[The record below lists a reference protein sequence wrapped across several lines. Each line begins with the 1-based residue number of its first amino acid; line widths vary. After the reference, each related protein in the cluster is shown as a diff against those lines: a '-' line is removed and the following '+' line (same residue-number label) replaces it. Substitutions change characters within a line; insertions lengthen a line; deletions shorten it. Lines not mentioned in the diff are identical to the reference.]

1 MVTRPIHNSLED
13 FTVNSRILGMNITG
27 AKMIAVYGDMN
38 GLIYERMQMETP
50 GDRPFLEGFD
60 AVCAQADKLLK
71 VCRAQGLPS
80 PEAISLAVSGPV
92 NLLKGEMIAPPD
104 LPTWE
109 GAQLKGRFTV
119 RYNLPVF
126 VEQRSQAAALA
137 ESAFG
142 AGIGLENI
150 ILVDMEPV
158 VSAGLVLNGAVYH
171 GAENTA
177 GGIGRMLMAEDGP
190 AGLGRPGSLTG
201 FASALGMAELAH
213 LRFPAQW
220 PEPPEPYEL
229 VRAVRNGE
237 EEALAVVGE
246 AAGHLGK
253 ALVWLVA
260 VLDPDLVIFGHP
272 GDLLVDVLLN
282 PLQAALEAGI
292 KGRQQPLPRL
302 TGSKLGSKLDD
313 VAALMAVIN
322 SFRNRSQ

>member
-1 MVTRPIHNSLED
+1 MVTRPIHNPLED
-13 FTVNSRILGMNITG
+13 LTVNSRILGMNISG
-27 AKMIAVYGDMN
+27 AKTIAVYGDMN
-38 GLIYERMQMETP
+38 GLTYERIQMETP
-50 GDRPFLEGFD
+50 AELSFLEGFD

-71 VCRAQGLPS
+71 ICRAQGLPS

-92 NLLKGEMIAPPD
+92 NLLKGELLSPPD

-137 ESAFG
+137 EASFG
-142 AGIGLENI
+142 AGIGLEDI
-150 ILVDMEPV
+150 LLVDMEPV
-158 VSAGLVLNGAVYH
+158 VSVGMVLNGAIYH
-171 GAENTA
+171 GANNVA
-177 GGIGRMLMAEDGP
+177 GEIGRLQMADDGP

-201 FASALGMAELAH
+201 FASGLGMAELAH
-213 LRFPAQW
+213 LRYPAHW
-220 PEPPEPYEL
+220 PEAPAPYEL

-237 EEALAVVGE
+237 EEALAVVAE
-246 AAGHLGK
+246 AAGHLGE
-253 ALVWLVA
+253 AMQWLVTM
-260 VLDPDLVIFGHP
+260 LDPDLVVFGHP
-272 GDLLVDVLLN
+272 GDLLGDALLN
-282 PLQAALEAGI
+282 PLQAVMEEGI

-302 TGSKLGSKLDD
+302 AGSKLGSKLDD